1 MASFDSVMAEHFP
14 GSVREP
20 EFVERVSKVLME
32 DGGFSPANTLACVGV
47 CRDEL
52 SATLPQAVQAVWGHA
67 FTLSALA
74 GLLFAGRTGFGA
86 ARSHAPI
93 EDGCERY
100 LFFVAAHIGIG
111 AGGELGACD
120 RIGRPGRSHAC
131 GALWGFLRELE
142 GGRLKLTFDP
152 VDIEQSLLKQRLLRE
167 LPFGQVPSLIDLTRA
182 AYRAIVDDLETVIA
196 QTLDPTED
204 DWAVLAG
211 IQIHGAHNEPWF
223 WPGSCYSMVQ
233 NRREEIRIA

>member
-1 MASFDSVMAEHFP
+1 MAEHFP
-14 GSVREP
+14 GALREP
-20 EFVERVSKVLME
+20 EFVERTSRLLM
-32 DGGFSPANTLACVGV
+32 DQRGFRADNTLACVGV

-67 FTLSALA
+67 FNLSALA
-74 GLLFAGRTGFGA
+74 GLLFAGLTGFGA

-100 LFFVAAHIGIG
+100 VFFLAAHIGIG

-120 RIGRPGRSHAC
+120 RIGRPGKSHAC

-142 GGRLKLTFDP
+142 GGRLQLTFDP

-167 LPFGQVPSLIDLTRA
+167 LAFGQLPSLVDLTRA
-182 AYRAIVDDLETVIA
+182 AYRAIVADLEAVIA

-204 DWAVLAG
+204 DWAVLTG
-211 IQIHGAHNEPWF
+211 IQIHGVRNEPWF
-223 WPGSCYSMVQ
+223 WPGTCYSMVQ
-233 NRREEIRIA
+233 SRREEIQLA